1 MPHVETLYS
10 DVATMTLSGT
20 ARGKHVD
27 TIHIDIN
34 RATSTFGAERIA
46 GIAFT
51 TRDPERLIE
60 SIEHAC
66 KRARRA
72 LGLDNNSREKEQEKE
87 ATEMRHRGY
96 KLQPEENNSKE
107 GQK

>member
-10 DVATMTLSGT
+10 DVATMTLSGWRGGRRTGPHAISSST

-87 ATEMRHRGY
+87 ATEWNA
-96 KLQPEENNSKE
+96 Q
-107 GQK
+107 Q